1 MAKSSPK
8 RRSVIAKK
16 SNPNRKKAAPA
27 RAELTKKKGSIS
39 TRKLPNGRTS
49 GKFVITTKDIIKVLD
64 LNVRTAQRLLQ
75 RTRTELGKEKSD
87 YVTVREFCSVNKF
100 DENEFQQR
108 LTN

>member
-1 MAKSSPK
+1 MAKTSP

-16 SNPNRKKAAPA
+16 SAPNKKKAAKKNS
-27 RAELTKKKGSIS
+27 LTGKKKGTIS
-39 TRKLPNGRTS
+39 TRKLPNGRSS

-75 RTRTELGKEKSD
+75 RTRTALDKEKND
-87 YVTVREFCSVNKF
+87 YVTVREFCMVNKF

-108 LTN
+108 LNN

>member
-1 MAKSSPK
+1 MAKTSP

-16 SNPNRKKAAPA
+16 SAPNKKKAAKRNAVVP
-27 RAELTKKKGSIS
+27 KKKGTVS
-39 TRKLPNGRTS
+39 TRKLPNGRAS

-75 RTRTELGKEKSD
+75 RTRTALDKEKND
-87 YVTVREFCSVNKF
+87 YVTVREFCMVNKF

-108 LTN
+108 LNH